1 MTTTSPKLTPTSLD
15 SHPPDSGAH
24 PSLECAPREPDPRPP
39 AKFTRLPRE
48 ERGAELRTQRR
59 AEPAWGARGKGLPPK
74 QRRGVRGEQ
83 PTAAP
88 GRRGQS
94 PDVFAPPQVPDESG
108 ALGREET
115 PGPPVARRRCP

>member
-1 MTTTSPKLTPTSLD
+1 MTTTSPKLTPTSLH
-15 SHPPDSGAH
+15 SHSPDSGAH

-74 QRRGVRGEQ
+74 TEARGAGGTAHRGPGEARAEPRRVR
-83 PTAAP
+83 AA
-88 GRRGQS
+88 
-94 PDVFAPPQVPDESG
+94 AG
-108 ALGREET
+108 AR
-115 PGPPVARRRCP
+115 